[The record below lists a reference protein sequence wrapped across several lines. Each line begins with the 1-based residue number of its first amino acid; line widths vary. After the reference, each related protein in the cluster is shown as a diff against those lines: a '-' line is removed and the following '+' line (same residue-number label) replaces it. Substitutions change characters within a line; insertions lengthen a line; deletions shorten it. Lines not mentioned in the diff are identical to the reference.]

1 MLEAKL
7 AEASVLKKLLDAI
20 KELVTDAN
28 FECSEEG
35 ITLQAMDNSHVA
47 LVAVKLVQ
55 NGFKKYRC
63 DRPMPLGVN
72 VGSLTK
78 VLKCAKDDDICTLRA
93 ADEADV
99 LNLVYEAKNSDRI
112 SSYDLKLMDIDAETL
127 GIPKTSYEA
136 RIVLSSAEFTR
147 IVRDLSLL
155 GDSVRIEVSKE
166 GVRFASDGEAA
177 NGNVLLKG
185 RGPIGKVDR
194 GPQGDDEDEEDGD
207 GVKKEKKHEDDDDE
221 DEAGEE
227 EEEGGKKKDKAKV
240 KKEKSDDDDIE
251 MDEDEGELQPDEDGE
266 EEKEDEEDEDG
277 DVDGKKRKKKSKSSP
292 KPAKKAKTVS
302 SSKSKKGKAKAD
314 DGDDDDDEA
323 VVIQMNSHVSL
334 TFSLKYLV
342 NFSKSSN
349 LVKRVELYMSNDVP
363 LLVSYDF
370 GQGYIRYYLAPKIG
384 DD

>member
-207 GVKKEKKHEDDDDE
+207 GVKKEKKHENDDDE

-277 DVDGKKRKKKSKSSP
+277 DGDGKKRKKKSKSSP